1 MNNFFKNLFF
11 KKIYFL
17 IFFIFGYITYS
28 MNLVFFLISNFN
40 IRYIKTGASWFFLF
54 VFYKFILIS
63 WPESWIQQLIPVDFD
78 YFFGRFLQLIF
89 FYFTLKYWIG

>member
-28 MNLVFFLISNFN
+28 MNLVFF
-40 IRYIKTGASWFFLF
+40 
-54 VFYKFILIS
+54 
-63 WPESWIQQLIPVDFD
+63 
-78 YFFGRFLQLIF
+78 
-89 FYFTLKYWIG
+89 